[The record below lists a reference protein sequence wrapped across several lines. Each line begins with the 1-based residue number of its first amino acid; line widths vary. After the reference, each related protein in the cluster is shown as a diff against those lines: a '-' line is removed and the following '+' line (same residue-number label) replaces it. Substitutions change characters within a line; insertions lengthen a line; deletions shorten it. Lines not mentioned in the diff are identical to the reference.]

1 MSFNSMPGNRPNNMG
16 GQQPQQYNSVRGNVQ
31 QQQQQQQQQPPPHYQ
46 NQMHHQMQQ
55 QGQPIMQQGPPIM
68 QQGPPLVGGGA
79 AAPPY
84 VPQTERERM
93 VYDQLFDVA
102 DINRNGQVS
111 GQEAVQFLMLS
122 GVQPPILKVRA
133 CVPKNPVVVVPV
145 SCSVCLT
152 CGFIFFS
159 LVQFFFTLKMF
170 TLSTFF
176 PVVPF

>member
-133 CVPKNPVVVVPV
+133 CVPKNPVVVLPV
-145 SCSVCLT
+145 SLIQCA
-152 CGFIFFS
+152 
-159 LVQFFFTLKMF
+159 
-170 TLSTFF
+170 
-176 PVVPF
+176 

>member
-1 MSFNSMPGNRPNNMG
+1 MSMQ
-16 GQQPQQYNSVRGNVQ
+16 GQQS
-31 QQQQQQQQQPPPHYQ
+31 
-46 NQMHHQMQQ
+46 
-55 QGQPIMQQGPPIM
+55 
-68 QQGPPLVGGGA
+68 LGGGA

-133 CVPKNPVVVVPV
+133 VCAKNPVVVCP
-145 SCSVCLT
+145 C
-152 CGFIFFS
+152 
-159 LVQFFFTLKMF
+159 LVQCA
-170 TLSTFF
+170 
-176 PVVPF
+176 